1 MKVKRGQIY
10 YADLNPV
17 MGSEQ
22 SGIRPVVIVQNDVG
36 NLYSPTTIV
45 AAMTSRQEK
54 RHLPTHIAVKTKCMS
69 QDSIILLEQIRTID
83 KQRLISYVGR
93 LDDEDMVR
101 LDRTISISLGLSQEE
116 TANGMQTSMVIL
128 PGLYRPRN
136 SGSEASSSDILPEDE
151 LETSEMHHHTW

>member
-1 MKVKRGQIY
+1 M
-10 YADLNPV
+10 
-17 MGSEQ
+17 
-22 SGIRPVVIVQNDVG
+22 
-36 NLYSPTTIV
+36 

-101 LDRTISISLGLSQEE
+101 LDRTISISLGLSQGE

-128 PGLYRPRN
+128 PGFYRPRN